1 MKTTTDIKSKD
12 ELAKQARNEY
22 YKKYRQENKEKIR
35 EYNTNYW
42 ARKALERKEK

>member
-1 MKTTTDIKSKD
+1 MKTTTDIKSKE

-35 EYNTNYW
+35 IYNTNYW
-42 ARKALERKEK
+42 AKRALETQEK